1 MKRDFKI
8 QKQGGK
14 EKGGFFKRLFRGRRK
29 RVGMEKE
36 TKILWNNPTKN
47 PEMAME
53 TIDSKKT
60 LWMIP
65 RKL

>member
-1 MKRDFKI
+1 
-8 QKQGGK
+8 
-14 EKGGFFKRLFRGRRK
+14 
-29 RVGMEKE
+29 MEKE
-36 TKILWNNPTKN
+36 TKILWKNPTKN

-53 TIDSKKT
+53 TMDSKKM